1 MYIVDVYLVP
11 LLASY
16 CGVILCTIG
25 YCKSHKNLGILVFLW
40 ICVIIATILYVL
52 RRRAYKENKKA

>member
-1 MYIVDVYLVP
+1 MCIIDVYLVP

-16 CGVILCTIG
+16 YGVILCTID
-25 YCKSHKNLGILVFLW
+25 YCESHNNLGMLVFLW

-52 RRRAYKENKKA
+52 RRKAYKADKKA